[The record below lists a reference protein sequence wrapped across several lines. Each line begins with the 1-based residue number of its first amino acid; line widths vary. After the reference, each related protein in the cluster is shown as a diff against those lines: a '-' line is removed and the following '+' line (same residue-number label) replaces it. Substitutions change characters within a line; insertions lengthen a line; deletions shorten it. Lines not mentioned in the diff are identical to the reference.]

1 MNHCERYVITINP
14 FYNLISTMDI
24 LFKDS
29 ARTAQ

>member
-1 MNHCERYVITINP
+1 MG
-14 FYNLISTMDI
+14 I